1 MKEKD
6 AHIAL
11 LIDADNISAY
21 HISGIID
28 EIAKYGITTLK
39 RIYAD
44 WTKPHLS
51 SWKSTLAEY
60 GISPIQQFAY
70 TVGKN
75 ATDSAL
81 IIDAMDM
88 LYTSSVD
95 IYFLVSSDSDFTKLA
110 LRLREAGKQVYGIG
124 EAKTPKAFIS
134 ACNRFIYLEHFSQ
147 KNHASLKDGTLHQIS
162 EVILQTVEDLADDE
176 GWAFLG
182 DVGNLLLKKRPDF
195 DPRLYGHKKLSTL
208 VLSLDEIESTVRT
221 GQTASIKHYYVR
233 LKN

>member
-21 HISGIID
+21 HIQGIMD

-70 TVGKN
+70 TTGKN

-88 LYTSSVD
+88 LYTSPVD

-124 EAKTPKAFIS
+124 ESKTPKAFIS
-134 ACNRFIYLEHFSQ
+134 ACNRFIYLENFVYKEIFSQ
-147 KNHASLKDGTLHQIS
+147 QNDTLHKIKN
-162 EVILQTVEDLADDE
+162 VILQTVEDLADDD

-195 DPRLYGHKKLSTL
+195 DPRFYGHKKLSTL
-208 VLSLDEIESTVRT
+208 VLSLDSIESTVRT
-221 GQTASIKHYYVR
+221 GQNASIKHYYVR